1 MTGWTIQHGDSIED
15 EVFAM
20 SEKKGRRE
28 SVEETLPSGSTEAQA
43 TDPCADIKDPV
54 RRGLCRVCQAPVI
67 GEAPF
72 CKDHEPPV
80 P

>member
-1 MTGWTIQHGDSIED
+1 
-15 EVFAM
+15 
-20 SEKKGRRE
+20 
-28 SVEETLPSGSTEAQA
+28 
-43 TDPCADIKDPV
+43 
-54 RRGLCRVCQAPVI
+54 LCRVCNAPVI

>member
-1 MTGWTIQHGDSIED
+1 
-15 EVFAM
+15 M
-20 SEKKGRRE
+20 SERDEKTSKF
-28 SVEETLPSGSTEAQA
+28 EETAPSGSAEAQA
-43 TDPCADIKDPV
+43 ADPCADIKDPV
-54 RRGLCRVCQAPVI
+54 RRGLCRVCQAPVV

>member
-1 MTGWTIQHGDSIED
+1 MDEITETEKEAMKKRLETTG
-15 EVFAM
+15 
-20 SEKKGRRE
+20 
-28 SVEETLPSGSTEAQA
+28 
-43 TDPCADIKDPV
+43 DPCANITDPV

-72 CKDHEPPV
+72 CKEHEPPV

>member
-1 MTGWTIQHGDSIED
+1 
-15 EVFAM
+15 M
-20 SEKKGRRE
+20 SDKKE
-28 SVEETLPSGSTEAQA
+28 SSLGKD
-43 TDPCADIKDPV
+43 TDAESKSSSDLVDNPCADIKDPV
-54 RRGLCRVCQAPVI
+54 RRALCRVCQAPVI

>member
-1 MTGWTIQHGDSIED
+1 MSREEGNQEKNVESQQGASGERTVD
-15 EVFAM
+15 E
-20 SEKKGRRE
+20 
-28 SVEETLPSGSTEAQA
+28 
-43 TDPCADIKDPV
+43 CADIKDPV
-54 RRGLCRVCQAPVI
+54 RKGLCRICQAPVI